1 MNSKHENV
9 LQIIFIGY
17 QIFKNST
24 IFLFSSYLFSEVV
37 LFIIKTNCYGSKI
50 IFSDKSI
57 YGFEEMIRDG
67 NKISL
72 KIRENIIV

>member
-1 MNSKHENV
+1 MIGLGLIIRMNSKHENV

-24 IFLFSSYLFSEVV
+24 IFL
-37 LFIIKTNCYGSKI
+37 
-50 IFSDKSI
+50 
-57 YGFEEMIRDG
+57 GFEEMIRDG